1 VTGGTDIIKD
11 LVETTG
17 EVLGIGSD
25 RSTEG
30 HTTLTGSLEGAARQM
45 RTRLYKGSSAVL
57 IRRRARATRRERRYG
72 SP

>member
-11 LVETTG
+11 LVEITG

-30 HTTLTGSLEGAARQM
+30 HTTLTGSLECRRTVRVPGAIGPRCPFGW
-45 RTRLYKGSSAVL
+45 RWSAPV
-57 IRRRARATRRERRYG
+57 A
-72 SP
+72 